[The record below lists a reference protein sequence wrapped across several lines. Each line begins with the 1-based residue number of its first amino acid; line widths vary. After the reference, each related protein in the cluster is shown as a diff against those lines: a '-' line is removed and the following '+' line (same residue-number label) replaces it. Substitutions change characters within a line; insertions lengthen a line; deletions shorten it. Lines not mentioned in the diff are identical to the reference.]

1 MKSMGRQDEMK
12 AWFSSLKPVQPV
24 EMVGLWRGAG
34 IPSDHPLDGVLE
46 NLGWFGKRFHAD
58 MRADALLFQWRADRL
73 VAIDPGFFPIGLAIK
88 AAPFGRTMVAR
99 SWFSYLQKA
108 LRARGTTASLA
119 LQTSGDGVTAAMRYD
134 RQPIVDYFRRMNGQE
149 LAGMM
154 CITGDARR
162 YFFKLRRIDAAAATA
177 GSSGGGRPSRGRAAK
192 TI

>member
-1 MKSMGRQDEMK
+1 MDRQEEMK
-12 AWFSSLKPVQPV
+12 AWFSSLKPVRPV
-24 EMVGLWRGAG
+24 EMIGLWRGVG

-73 VAIDPGFFPIGLAIK
+73 VAIEPGFLPIRLAIK
-88 AAPFGRTMVAR
+88 AAPFGRTRVAR
-99 SWFSYLQKA
+99 IWFSYLQKA

-119 LQTSGDGVTAAMRYD
+119 LQPSEDGATAAMRYD
-134 RQPIVDYFRRMNGQE
+134 RQPIVDYFRWMNAQE

-154 CITGDARR
+154 CIAGDARH
-162 YFFKLRRIDAAAATA
+162 YFFKLRTIDAVAATEA
-177 GSSGGGRPSRGRAAK
+177 GRPSGLTK

>member
-1 MKSMGRQDEMK
+1 MTNTERQNEMT
-12 AWFSSLKPVQPV
+12 AWFSSLAPVQPN
-24 EMVGLWRGAG
+24 EMLGLWRGAG

-73 VAIDPGFFPIGLAIK
+73 VAIEPGFFPIGLAIK

-119 LQTSGDGVTAAMRYD
+119 LQTSGDGVTAAMCYD

-162 YFFKLRRIDAAAATA
+162 YFFKLRRVDATTATA
-177 GSSGGGRPSRGRAAK
+177 GSSGSGRPSRTRAAK